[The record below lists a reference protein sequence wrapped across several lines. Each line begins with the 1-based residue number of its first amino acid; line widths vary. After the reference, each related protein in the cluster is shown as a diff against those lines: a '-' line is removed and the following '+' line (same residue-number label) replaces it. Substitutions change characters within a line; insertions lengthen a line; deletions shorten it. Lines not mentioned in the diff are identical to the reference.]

1 MKKQPQ
7 ISEEKILQ
15 SSWELLS
22 EEGLEKFSMRKLAT
36 RIGIQAPS
44 LYWYF
49 KSKQHLYQGMANQI
63 SGLILEGMKSD
74 GEWKEQLTEL
84 ANVTRK
90 VLSEYPCSTEIMMM
104 TLPHEKDIIRF
115 SNRMLQCVE
124 NTDLTE
130 AQKFQVVTTL
140 INYVYYFVLDH
151 EQHERNVQEMVAKD
165 EIEPEE
171 EMLERLDSMSEEE
184 AGLFRNLFT
193 SGTFEVMGTDE
204 SFEFGLNVILLGV
217 EQVLNR
223 K

>member
-15 SSWELLS
+15 SSWELLG

-63 SGLILEGMKSD
+63 SGLILEDMKSN

-84 ANVTRK
+84 ATVTRK
-90 VLSEYPCSTEIMMM
+90 VLSEYPCSTQIMMM

-140 INYVYYFVLDH
+140 INYVYYYVLDH

-165 EIEPEE
+165 EVEPEE
-171 EMLERLDSMSEEE
+171 EMLERLDSMSEED

>member
-15 SSWELLS
+15 SSWELLG
-22 EEGLEKFSMRKLAT
+22 EEGIEKFSMRKLAT

-63 SGLILEGMKSD
+63 SGLILEDMKSN

-84 ANVTRK
+84 ATVTRK
-90 VLSEYPCSTEIMMM
+90 VLSEYPCSTQIMMM

-140 INYVYYFVLDH
+140 INYVYYYVLDH

-165 EIEPEE
+165 EVEPEE
-171 EMLERLDSMSEEE
+171 EMLERLDSMSEED

>member
-15 SSWELLS
+15 SSWELLG
-22 EEGLEKFSMRKLAT
+22 EEGIEKFSMRKLAT

-63 SGLILEGMKSD
+63 SGLILEDMKSN

-84 ANVTRK
+84 ATVTRK
-90 VLSEYPCSTEIMMM
+90 VLSEYPCSTQIMMM

-130 AQKFQVVTTL
+130 AQKFQVVMTL
-140 INYVYYFVLDH
+140 INYVYYYVLDH

-165 EIEPEE
+165 EVEPEE
-171 EMLERLDSMSEEE
+171 EMLERLDSMSEED